1 MNKMIS
7 GSIALCALVAMS
19 SPVAAQEAGEW
30 LVRAGFYSVGPKSD
44 NGDVANVSSG
54 QSVGFNVT
62 YMVSD
67 TFGVELLAAL
77 PFSHDINL
85 ANGGKVGETKHLP
98 PTLMAQYHYNMG
110 GPSSVYFGLGLN
122 YTLFF
127 EEETSGALAGSDL
140 ELSNSQFGAA
150 AQVGY
155 DYRFGN
161 NALVNFDI
169 RWIDIDTDATLNGA
183 PLETVEIDP
192 LVIGLTLG
200 MRF

>member
-1 MNKMIS
+1 MNNKWNTL
-7 GSIALCALVAMS
+7 IAICALAAMT

-30 LVRAGFYSVGPKSD
+30 VVRAGLYNVAPKSD
-44 NGDVANVSSG
+44 NGDVANVDSG
-54 QSVGFNVT
+54 LSVGFNFT
-62 YMVSD
+62 YMVTD
-67 TFGVELLAAL
+67 TFGVELLAST
-77 PFSHDINL
+77 PFTHDINL
-85 ANGGKVGETKHLP
+85 VNGGKVGETKHLP
-98 PTLMAQYHYNMG
+98 PTLTAQYHYKMNDQ
-110 GPSSVYFGLGLN
+110 SSVYFGLGLN

-140 ELSNSQFGAA
+140 KLDNSFGAA

-161 NALVNFDI
+161 NALVNVDL
-169 RWIDIDTDATLNGA
+169 RWIDIDADASLNGA

-192 LVIGLTLG
+192 VVIGVTLG